1 MLMTSTYYDPTND
14 LCICMYPVAMRSLCP
29 GAAIAPLRQV
39 RGKIDATG
47 LARRI
52 FSSFYSPIWDGMST
66 DGSLLVVS
74 DRMLCMVSPSSPAVN
89 LV

>member
-1 MLMTSTYYDPTND
+1 
-14 LCICMYPVAMRSLCP
+14 MYPVAMRSLCP

-52 FSSFYSPIWDGMST
+52 FSSFYSPFWDGMST